1 MQSSINRDAEDIV
14 SDPDSG
20 LHSFNLCVW
29 QEGAYALLEQYK
41 DLASRLPKSNNLEV
55 SVLTKKEL
63 MKKFRVKDEAI
74 ETTFQINAICENASQ
89 MMPEVETHIFIDECW
104 VTVPKKLTAHLTTV
118 SCSVYQHKSSIF
130 NLQANPNEVVGH
142 IPFVKGHVLYPWS
155 KLNQWSVK
163 LSVAVMPDCQNLLE
177 KDLITAPPP
186 PQGSVLTAFAPK
198 SFR

>member
-63 MKKFRVKDEAI
+63 MKKFRVKEEAI
-74 ETTFQINAICENASQ
+74 ETTFQINAICENAY
-89 MMPEVETHIFIDECW
+89 IN
-104 VTVPKKLTAHLTTV
+104 K
-118 SCSVYQHKSSIF
+118 
-130 NLQANPNEVVGH
+130 
-142 IPFVKGHVLYPWS
+142 
-155 KLNQWSVK
+155 
-163 LSVAVMPDCQNLLE
+163 QN
-177 KDLITAPPP
+177 
-186 PQGSVLTAFAPK
+186 
-198 SFR
+198 